1 VNEPEVISEA
11 LDDLGTWFVVG
22 LGDSPHRDAYR
33 VAALLQSKGKRVVPV
48 HPRAETVHGERGYPT
63 VQAAAAAV
71 GTPDVVDVF
80 VRSSV
85 AGSVADAAIAAGAR
99 TVWFQLGVVDDAAAH
114 RVEAAGLRMV
124 MDRCP
129 AIEWRR

>member
-1 VNEPEVISEA
+1 VNEPEVIAEA
-11 LDDLGTWFVVG
+11 LDSLGTWFVVG

-48 HPRAETVHGERGYPT
+48 HPRAETVHGEKGYPT
-63 VQAAAAAV
+63 VQAAAAAL
-71 GTPDVVDVF
+71 GAPDVVDVF
-80 VRSSV
+80 VRSSI
-85 AGSVADAAIAAGAR
+85 AGTMADDAIAVGAH
-99 TVWFQLGVVDDAAAH
+99 TVWFQLGVVDHAAAE